1 LFNYNPPGMFNFKTK
16 SLFGQTKQL
25 EREIDQFVD
34 ILSEVGLVFKSI
46 VSLYLNNG
54 NTDKFDEM
62 VKQVSGMESKADKIT
77 KDVERALFEES
88 LIPDARS
95 DVLRL
100 LEHMDELIGMYQGN
114 CYHFSIQK
122 PDFPKEFHIDLISQS
137 ETAVKCVESLCLT
150 TRSFFRDI
158 KSESDNAHKVTFYEK
173 ESDKKFTSFV
183 RRIFDSELHLDQKM
197 HLRYFVEKIDRICDQ
212 AEDIAD
218 EIKIYAIKRSM

>member
-1 LFNYNPPGMFNFKTK
+1 MFNFKTE
-16 SLFGQTKQL
+16 SIFGQTKQL

-46 VSLYLNNG
+46 VSQYLNDG
-54 NTDKFDEM
+54 YSDKFDEM
-62 VKQVSGMESKADKIT
+62 VKQVSGMESRADKIT
-77 KDVERALFEES
+77 KEVERTLYEET

-122 PDFPKEFHIDLISQS
+122 PDFPKDFHKDLINLSD
-137 ETAVKCVESLCLT
+137 TAVNCVESLCLT
-150 TRSFFRDI
+150 VRSFFRDI
-158 KSESDNAHKVTFYEK
+158 KSVRDNAHKVTFYEK
-173 ESDKKFTSFV
+173 ESDMQFSSLARK
-183 RRIFDSELHLDQKM
+183 IFDSDMPLDQKM

-218 EIKIYAIKRSM
+218 EIQIYAIKRSI

>member
-1 LFNYNPPGMFNFKTK
+1 MFGFKTE

-54 NTDKFDEM
+54 NSDKFDGM
-62 VKQVSGMESKADKIT
+62 VEQVRGMESKADKIT
-77 KDVERALFEES
+77 KEVERTLYEET

-122 PDFPKEFHIDLISQS
+122 PDFPKEFHRDLISLC
-137 ETAVKCVESLCLT
+137 ETVVNCVESLCLAV
-150 TRSFFRDI
+150 RSFFRDI
-158 KSESDNAHKVTFYEK
+158 KSVRDNAHKVVFYER
-173 ESDKKFTSFV
+173 ESDKQFTSLA
-183 RRIFDSELHLDQKM
+183 RKIFDSDLSLERKM
-197 HLRYFVEKIDRICDQ
+197 HLRYFVEKIDRICDE

-218 EIKIYAIKRSM
+218 EIQIYAIKRSV

>member
-1 LFNYNPPGMFNFKTK
+1 MFGFKTE

-62 VKQVSGMESKADKIT
+62 VKQVSEMESKADKIT
-77 KDVERALFEES
+77 KEVERALYEET

-122 PDFPKEFHIDLISQS
+122 PDFPKEFHEDLKLLTENVIN
-137 ETAVKCVESLCLT
+137 CVESLCLT
-150 TRSFFRDI
+150 VRSFFRDI
-158 KSESDNAHKVTFYEK
+158 KSVRDNAHKVVFYER
-173 ESDKKFTSFV
+173 ESDKQYSSLARK
-183 RRIFDSELHLDQKM
+183 IFDSDLSLERKM
-197 HLRYFVEKIDRICDQ
+197 HLRYFVEKIDRICDE

-218 EIKIYAIKRSM
+218 EIQIYAIKRSI

>member
-1 LFNYNPPGMFNFKTK
+1 MFNFKTE
-16 SLFGQTKQL
+16 SIFGQTKQL

-46 VSLYLNNG
+46 VSQYLNDG
-54 NTDKFDEM
+54 YSDKFDEM
-62 VKQVSGMESKADKIT
+62 VKQVSGMESRADKIT
-77 KDVERALFEES
+77 KEVERTLYEET

-122 PDFPKEFHIDLISQS
+122 PDFPKDFHKDLINLSD
-137 ETAVKCVESLCLT
+137 TAVNCVESLCLT
-150 TRSFFRDI
+150 VRSFFRDI
-158 KSESDNAHKVTFYEK
+158 KSVRDNAHKVTFYEK
-173 ESDKKFTSFV
+173 ESDMQFSSLARK
-183 RRIFDSELHLDQKM
+183 IFDSDLPLDQKM

-218 EIKIYAIKRSM
+218 EIQIYAIKRSI

>member
-1 LFNYNPPGMFNFKTK
+1 MFNFKTE

-77 KDVERALFEES
+77 KEVERALYEDT

-122 PDFPKEFHIDLISQS
+122 PDFPKDFHEDLINLS
-137 ETAVKCVESLCLT
+137 ETVVNCVESLCLT
-150 TRSFFRDI
+150 VRSFFRDI
-158 KSESDNAHKVTFYEK
+158 KSVRDNAHKVTFYEK
-173 ESDKKFTSFV
+173 ESDIQFSSLA
-183 RRIFDSELHLDQKM
+183 RRIFNSDLPLDQKM
-197 HLRYFVEKIDRICDQ
+197 HLRYFVEKIVRICDH

-218 EIKIYAIKRSM
+218 EIQIYTIKRSV

>member
-1 LFNYNPPGMFNFKTK
+1 MFGFKTE

-54 NTDKFDEM
+54 NNDKFDEM

-77 KDVERALFEES
+77 KEVERTLYEET

-100 LEHMDELIGMYQGN
+100 LEHMDEIIGMYQGN

-122 PDFPKEFHIDLISQS
+122 PDFPKEFHEDLKNL
-137 ETAVKCVESLCLT
+137 TDTVVNCVESLCLT
-150 TRSFFRDI
+150 VRSFFRDI
-158 KSESDNAHKVTFYEK
+158 KSVRDNAHKVTFYEK
-173 ESDKKFTSFV
+173 ESDKQFSTLARK
-183 RRIFDSELHLDQKM
+183 IFDTNLSLDKKM
-197 HLRYFVEKIDRICDQ
+197 HLRYFVEKIDRICDL

-218 EIKIYAIKRSM
+218 EIQIYAIKRSI

>member
-1 LFNYNPPGMFNFKTK
+1 MFGFKTE

-46 VSLYLNNG
+46 VSLYLNND

-62 VKQVSGMESKADKIT
+62 VKQVSEMESKADKIT
-77 KDVERALFEES
+77 KEVERALYEET

-122 PDFPKEFHIDLISQS
+122 PDFPKDFHEDLINLS
-137 ETAVKCVESLCLT
+137 ETVVNCVESLCLT
-150 TRSFFRDI
+150 VRSFFRDI
-158 KSESDNAHKVTFYEK
+158 KSVRDNAHKVTFYEK
-173 ESDKKFTSFV
+173 ESDIQFSSLARK
-183 RRIFDSELHLDQKM
+183 IFNSDLPLDQKM

-218 EIKIYAIKRSM
+218 EIQIYAIKRSI

>member
-1 LFNYNPPGMFNFKTK
+1 MFGFKTE

-46 VSLYLNNG
+46 VSLYLNND

-62 VKQVSGMESKADKIT
+62 VKQVSEMESKADKIT
-77 KDVERALFEES
+77 KEVERALYEET

-122 PDFPKEFHIDLISQS
+122 PDFPKEFHKDLISLS
-137 ETAVKCVESLCLT
+137 NTVVNCVESLCLT
-150 TRSFFRDI
+150 VRSFFRDT
-158 KSESDNAHKVTFYEK
+158 KSVRDNAHKVTFYEK
-173 ESDKKFTSFV
+173 ESDMQFSSLARK
-183 RRIFDSELHLDQKM
+183 IFDSNLPLDQKM

-218 EIKIYAIKRSM
+218 EIQIYTIKRSI

>member
-1 LFNYNPPGMFNFKTK
+1 MFGFKTE

-46 VSLYLNNG
+46 VSQYLNDG
-54 NTDKFDEM
+54 YTDKFDGM
-62 VKQVSGMESKADKIT
+62 VKQVSEMESRADKIT
-77 KDVERALFEES
+77 KEVERTLYEET

-122 PDFPKEFHIDLISQS
+122 PDFPENFHKDLINLSN
-137 ETAVKCVESLCLT
+137 TAVNCVESLCLT
-150 TRSFFRDI
+150 VRSFFRDI
-158 KSESDNAHKVTFYEK
+158 KSVRDNAHKVTFYEK
-173 ESDKKFTSFV
+173 ESDMQFSSLARK
-183 RRIFDSELHLDQKM
+183 IFDSDLPLDQKM

-218 EIKIYAIKRSM
+218 EIQIYTIKRSI

>member
-1 LFNYNPPGMFNFKTK
+1 MFGFKTE
-16 SLFGQTKQL
+16 SLFGQTKKL

-34 ILSEVGLVFKSI
+34 ILSEIGLVFKSI

-62 VKQVSGMESKADKIT
+62 VKQVSEMESKADKIT
-77 KDVERALFEES
+77 KEVERALYEET

-122 PDFPKEFHIDLISQS
+122 PDFPKDFHEDLINLS
-137 ETAVKCVESLCLT
+137 ETVVNCVESLCLT
-150 TRSFFRDI
+150 VRSFFRDI
-158 KSESDNAHKVTFYEK
+158 KSVRDNAHKVTFYEK
-173 ESDKKFTSFV
+173 ESDIQFSSLARK
-183 RRIFDSELHLDQKM
+183 IFNSDLPLDQKM
-197 HLRYFVEKIDRICDQ
+197 HLRYFVEKIDRICDH

-218 EIKIYAIKRSM
+218 EIQIYTIKRSV